1 MTFDDLLADRSI
13 EPADVGADEIAE
25 LVRVARRDVATATV
39 LLGTD
44 LDWAFAVA
52 YNAMLQSSVAYMAA
66 RGYRPRSH
74 GKHFN
79 VFRFMAE
86 ARPDEAELMM
96 RLQRIRKKR
105 HATVYEHVGII
116 GEAEARD
123 ALELATRYVA
133 MVAAGLPA
141 EVRTLLN
148 EEE

>member
-13 EPADVGADEIAE
+13 EPADVEAAEVAE
-25 LVRVARRDVATATV
+25 LLRVAQRDVATATA
-39 LLGTD
+39 LLVTD

-52 YNAMLQSSVAYMAA
+52 YNAMLQSSVGYMAA
-66 RGYRPRSH
+66 HGYRPRAH

-86 ARPDEAELMM
+86 ARPDDAELMM
-96 RLQRIRKKR
+96 RLQRLRKKR

-123 ALELATRYVA
+123 AIALATRYVA

-141 EVRTLLN
+141 EVRALLN
-148 EEE
+148 DDE